1 MEDEAELGKDN
12 RAGTG
17 KIRNPNRPRSNRN
30 PKAEGRRARRGWHEE
45 ELKAE
50 MGGIR
55 TSGSVVECGCPLPL
69 LPWRGSGM
77 SLRPSTDRS
86 QIAQQQG
93 NPVAESARGL
103 AQSKSWRTF
112 PGFESS
118 DFGVHNRGLGMG
130 RFPGCG
136 GFGGEGF
143 DF

>member
-1 MEDEAELGKDN
+1 
-12 RAGTG
+12 
-17 KIRNPNRPRSNRN
+17 
-30 PKAEGRRARRGWHEE
+30 
-45 ELKAE
+45 
-50 MGGIR
+50 
-55 TSGSVVECGCPLPL
+55 
-69 LPWRGSGM
+69 M

-86 QIAQQQG
+86 QIARQQG

-118 DFGVHNRGLGMG
+118 DFRFHNRGLGMG
-130 RFPGCG
+130 RSNGCG